1 MSLRSLFTPKWQQA
15 TVEQDLPVPDR
26 HRDPIGFQVA
36 IAMRPKKVKGES
48 DQSYAQAVRAWE
60 LAQRSNS

>member
-26 HRDPIGFQVA
+26 KLDPIGFQVA
-36 IAMRPKKVKGES
+36 IAMRPKRIKGES
-48 DQSYAQAVRAWE
+48 DESYAQALHAWE
-60 LAQRSNS
+60 LAKKGK